1 MTNME
6 TAIIESMNMGMFLRN
21 TIIDPKIINE
31 VPFFKKI
38 LQDNMY
44 NTEVF
49 HGYINKINDTW
60 GVILTA
66 QFKKL
71 IKMYNEKYIINQ
83 IKERERQNDMIN
95 MANAMAAEQL
105 YSELENL
112 AVSPSLSSITSG
124 LSRSAISKKKPSR
137 KLRKQ

>member
-1 MTNME
+1 ME
-6 TAIIESMNMGMFLRN
+6 TAIIDSMNTGMFLKN
-21 TIIDPKIINE
+21 VFIDPKIIQE

-49 HGYINKINDTW
+49 HGYVNKINDTW
-60 GVILTA
+60 GIILSS

-83 IKERERQNDMIN
+83 IKERQLQNDMIN
-95 MANAMAAEQL
+95 MANAIAAEQL
-105 YSELENL
+105 YSELESL
-112 AVSPSLSSITSG
+112 TVSPSLSSITSG

-137 KLRKQ
+137 KLRK

>member
-1 MTNME
+1 ME
-6 TAIIESMNMGMFLRN
+6 TAIIESMGPGMFLKN
-21 TIIDPKIINE
+21 TFINPKILNE

-60 GVILTA
+60 SVILSS

-83 IKERERQNDMIN
+83 IKERERQTDMIN
-95 MANAMAAEQL
+95 MANAIAAEQL
-105 YSELENL
+105 YSDLENL
-112 AVSPSLSSITSG
+112 SVSPSLSSITSG
-124 LSRSAISKKKPSR
+124 LSRSAISKKRPSK
-137 KLRKQ
+137 KLRK

>member
-1 MTNME
+1 ME
-6 TAIIESMNMGMFLRN
+6 TAIIESMGLGMFLKN
-21 TIIDPKIINE
+21 TFIDPKIIQE

-60 GVILTA
+60 GIILSS

-71 IKMYNEKYIINQ
+71 ITMYNEKYIINQ
-83 IKERERQNDMIN
+83 IKERQMQNDMIN

-112 AVSPSLSSITSG
+112 SVSPSLSSITSG
-124 LSRSAISKKKPSR
+124 LGRSAISKKKPSR
-137 KLRKQ
+137 KLRK

>member
-1 MTNME
+1 ME
-6 TAIIESMNMGMFLRN
+6 TAIIESMGPRMFIN
-21 TIIDPKIINE
+21 NVFIDPKILEE
-31 VPFFKKI
+31 VPLFKKI
-38 LQDNMY
+38 LRDNMY

-60 GVILTA
+60 QIILSP

-71 IKMYNEKYIINQ
+71 ITMYNQKYIINQ
-83 IKERERQNDMIN
+83 VKERERQNDMVN
-95 MANAMAAEQL
+95 MANEIAAEQL
-105 YSELENL
+105 YSDLENL
-112 AVSPSLSSITSG
+112 VVSPSLSSITSG

>member
-1 MTNME
+1 ME
-6 TAIIESMNMGMFLRN
+6 TAIIESMGIGMFLKN
-21 TIIDPKIINE
+21 TFIDPKIIQE

-44 NTEVF
+44 STEVF

-60 GVILTA
+60 GIILSS

-71 IKMYNEKYIINQ
+71 ITMYNEKYIINQ
-83 IKERERQNDMIN
+83 IKERQMQNDMIN

-112 AVSPSLSSITSG
+112 SVSPSLSSITSG
-124 LSRSAISKKKPSR
+124 LGRSAISKKKPSR
-137 KLRKQ
+137 KLRK

>member
-1 MTNME
+1 ME

-21 TIIDPKIINE
+21 IIIDPKIINE

-60 GVILTA
+60 GIILSS

-83 IKERERQNDMIN
+83 IKERQLQNDMIN

-112 AVSPSLSSITSG
+112 AVSPSLSSITSS
-124 LSRSAISKKKPSR
+124 LSRSAISKKNPSR
-137 KLRKQ
+137 RLRKK

>member
-1 MTNME
+1 ME
-6 TAIIESMNMGMFLRN
+6 TAIIESMGPRMFMN
-21 TIIDPKIINE
+21 NVFIDPKILQE
-31 VPFFKKI
+31 VPMFKKI
-38 LQDNMY
+38 LQDNIY
-44 NTEVF
+44 NSEVF

-60 GVILTA
+60 SVILSS

-137 KLRKQ
+137 KLRK

>member
-1 MTNME
+1 
-6 TAIIESMNMGMFLRN
+6 
-21 TIIDPKIINE
+21 
-31 VPFFKKI
+31 
-38 LQDNMY
+38 
-44 NTEVF
+44 
-49 HGYINKINDTW
+49 
-60 GVILTA
+60 
-66 QFKKL
+66 
-71 IKMYNEKYIINQ
+71 MYNEKYIINQ

>member
-1 MTNME
+1 ME

>member
-1 MTNME
+1 ME
-6 TAIIESMNMGMFLRN
+6 TAIIESMGIGMFLKN
-21 TIIDPKIINE
+21 TFIDPKIIQE

-60 GVILTA
+60 GIILSS

-71 IKMYNEKYIINQ
+71 ITMYNEKYIINQ
-83 IKERERQNDMIN
+83 IKERQMQNDMIN
-95 MANAMAAEQL
+95 IANAIAAEQL

-112 AVSPSLSSITSG
+112 SVSPSLSSITTG
-124 LSRSAISKKKPSR
+124 LGRSAISKKKPSR
-137 KLRKQ
+137 KLRK

>member
-1 MTNME
+1 ME
-6 TAIIESMNMGMFLRN
+6 TAIIESMGIGMFLKN
-21 TIIDPKIINE
+21 TFIDPKIIQE

-44 NTEVF
+44 STEVF
-49 HGYINKINDTW
+49 HVYINKINDTW
-60 GVILTA
+60 GIILSS

-71 IKMYNEKYIINQ
+71 ITMYNEKYIINQ
-83 IKERERQNDMIN
+83 IKERQMQNDMIN

-112 AVSPSLSSITSG
+112 SVSPSLSSITSG
-124 LSRSAISKKKPSR
+124 LGRSAISKKKPSR
-137 KLRKQ
+137 KLRK

>member
-1 MTNME
+1 ME
-6 TAIIESMNMGMFLRN
+6 TAIIESMNIGMFLKN
-21 TIIDPKIINE
+21 VSIDPKIIQE

-60 GVILTA
+60 GIILSS

-83 IKERERQNDMIN
+83 IKERQVQNDMIN

-105 YSELENL
+105 YSELESL
-112 AVSPSLSSITSG
+112 SVSPSLSSITSG

-137 KLRKQ
+137 KLRK

>member
-1 MTNME
+1 ME
-6 TAIIESMNMGMFLRN
+6 TAIIESMGIGMFLKN
-21 TIIDPKIINE
+21 TFIDPKIIQE

-44 NTEVF
+44 STEVF

-60 GVILTA
+60 GIILSS

-71 IKMYNEKYIINQ
+71 ITMYNEKYIINQ
-83 IKERERQNDMIN
+83 IKERQMQNDMIN

-112 AVSPSLSSITSG
+112 SVSPSLSSITTG
-124 LSRSAISKKKPSR
+124 LGRSAISKKKPSR
-137 KLRKQ
+137 KLRK

>member
-1 MTNME
+1 ME
-6 TAIIESMNMGMFLRN
+6 TAIIDSMNTGMFLKN
-21 TIIDPKIINE
+21 VFIDPKIIQE

-49 HGYINKINDTW
+49 HGYVNKINDTW
-60 GVILTA
+60 GVILSS

-83 IKERERQNDMIN
+83 IKERQLQNDMIN
-95 MANAMAAEQL
+95 MANAIAAEQL
-105 YSELENL
+105 YSELESL
-112 AVSPSLSSITSG
+112 SVSPSLSSITSG

-137 KLRKQ
+137 KLRK

>member
-1 MTNME
+1 ME

-60 GVILTA
+60 DVILTT

-95 MANAMAAEQL
+95 MANAIAAEQL

>member
-1 MTNME
+1 ME
-6 TAIIESMNMGMFLRN
+6 TAIIESMGPGMFLKN
-21 TIIDPKIINE
+21 TFIDPKIINE

-60 GVILTA
+60 SVILSS

-83 IKERERQNDMIN
+83 VKERERQNDMVD
-95 MANAMAAEQL
+95 MANAMLAEQL

-112 AVSPSLSSITSG
+112 SVSPSLSSITSG

-137 KLRKQ
+137 KLRK

>member
-1 MTNME
+1 
-6 TAIIESMNMGMFLRN
+6 MNMGMFLRN

-38 LQDNMY
+38 LQNNMY

-49 HGYINKINDTW
+49 HGYINKINDIW

>member
-1 MTNME
+1 ME

-49 HGYINKINDTW
+49 HGYINKINDIW

>member
-1 MTNME
+1 ME

-60 GVILTA
+60 GVILSP

>member
-1 MTNME
+1 ME
-6 TAIIESMNMGMFLRN
+6 TAIIESMGPGIFLRN
-21 TIIDPKIINE
+21 TFIDPKILNE

-38 LQDNMY
+38 LQDNIY

-60 GVILTA
+60 GIILSS

-83 IKERERQNDMIN
+83 IKERERQTDMIN
-95 MANAMAAEQL
+95 MANAMVAEQL

-112 AVSPSLSSITSG
+112 SVSPSLSSITSG
-124 LSRSAISKKKPSR
+124 LSRSAISKKRPSR
-137 KLRKQ
+137 KLRK

>member
-1 MTNME
+1 ME

-60 GVILTA
+60 GVILSA

-112 AVSPSLSSITSG
+112 AVSSSLSSITSG

-137 KLRKQ
+137 KLRK

>member
-1 MTNME
+1 ME
-6 TAIIESMNMGMFLRN
+6 TAIVESMGLGMFLKN
-21 TIIDPKIINE
+21 TFINPKILNE

-60 GVILTA
+60 SVILSS

-83 IKERERQNDMIN
+83 IKERERQTDMIN

-105 YSELENL
+105 YSDLENL
-112 AVSPSLSSITSG
+112 SVSPSLSSITSG
-124 LSRSAISKKKPSR
+124 LSRSAISKKRPSR
-137 KLRKQ
+137 KLRK